1 MLQRKLI
8 QSLEL
13 IELQLIRFKKEIELL
28 KKEGRYS
35 EIQILE
41 KDEIPYLEKRKQRF
55 VKMI

>member
-1 MLQRKLI
+1 MFQRKLI

-13 IELQLIRFKKEIELL
+13 IELQLIRFKEEVKLL